1 MLRKAFTAS
10 AVTVV
15 TAAVLAVPATAFADA
30 PSPGPAATSSTQQTD
45 DQQQAQVP
53 SQVTAQGSA
62 QVSAQ
67 VTAQVTAQLSSP
79 GDPAGFRAG
88 EVVTIAATTS
98 GNASGGVTASSSAFG
113 TTHLAPT
120 DGTGSTWAGT
130 ATISKNAGIGTLPV
144 KIVADYG
151 DTGTQATA
159 NILVNTV
166 TTPDPDPTPD
176 PTPTP
181 VPQQASLALST
192 DGGKPGDR
200 VQVTIDGGDLK
211 GSARIESGAF
221 GGSVNLTP
229 EEGTSSWHGTATVSA
244 HTKPGY
250 YRVDGY
256 VGNQKV
262 DSVKFGIADAV
273 INNPHHHKQPHRHLN
288 THHNVAP
295 VNVESRK
302 IPKGA
307 VNAGASDTT
316 SSTSSAASAASSAGT
331 GLDTG
336 LIAGAAGLSA
346 AVLLGGTVLWR
357 RRHQS

>member
-30 PSPGPAATSSTQQTD
+30 PSPSPADTSSTQQADGRQQTD
-45 DQQQAQVP
+45 NQQQ
-53 SQVTAQGSA
+53 TDKA

-67 VTAQVTAQLSSP
+67 LSSS

-88 EVVTIAATTS
+88 ESVTITATTS
-98 GNASGGVTASSSAFG
+98 GKATGGVTVSSSAFG
-113 TTHLAPT
+113 TTHLAAT
-120 DGTGSTWAGT
+120 DGSGTTWAGT

-151 DTGTQATA
+151 DTGAQTTVG
-159 NILVNTV
+159 ILVNTV
-166 TTPDPDPTPD
+166 TAPTPD

-181 VPQQASLALST
+181 TPDPQQASMTLST

-200 VQVTIDGGDLK
+200 VQVTIDKGDLK
-211 GSARIESGAF
+211 GSAHIESGAF

-229 EEGTSSWHGTATVSA
+229 EPGTSSWHGTATISA
-244 HTKPGY
+244 NTKPGY

-256 VGNQKV
+256 VGTQKI
-262 DSVKFGIADAV
+262 DSAKFGVADTV
-273 INNPHHHKQPHRHLN
+273 TSHQQKRQHPHPHLNVHHH
-288 THHNVAP
+288 VAP
-295 VNVESRK
+295 VNTDARK

-307 VNAGASDTT
+307 VEAGASGTT
-316 SSTSSAASAASSAGT
+316 SASAASSSH
-331 GLDTG
+331 TG
-336 LIAGAAGLSA
+336 LIAGAAGLSV
-346 AVLLGGTVLWR
+346 AVLLGGSVLWR
-357 RRHQS
+357 RHNRS